1 MIKKINVE
9 DIDLEVGARHVEIY
23 NSNKRTNLVTLCD
36 FNKKKIQLLKKKYS
50 NCYFTTQA
58 DEIFKDPSIDIV
70 SIASYD
76 NFHYEHILK
85 SIKYKKNFFVEKPF
99 CLSFFELKKIVLKL
113 KKSKKIYFSSN
124 LILRNSTWF
133 KDIKKKIKKSF
144 FEILYN
150 YKDNYYF

>member
-1 MIKKINVE
+1 MKKLNVAV
-9 DIDLEVGARHVEIY
+9 IGLGVGARHAEIY
-23 NSNKRTNLVTLCD
+23 NSDKRTNLVTLCD

-85 SIKYKKNFFVEKPF
+85 SIKYKKNLV
-99 CLSFFELKKIVLKL
+99 I
-113 KKSKKIYFSSN
+113 
-124 LILRNSTWF
+124 
-133 KDIKKKIKKSF
+133 
-144 FEILYN
+144 
-150 YKDNYYF
+150 